1 MAKSLIKNS
10 SQIAIA
16 GNIGVGKT
24 TMTKLLANFLNL
36 EPVFESVDHNPY
48 LADFYEDMSRWSFN
62 LQIFFLHNRFSNQ
75 VKLMKLNKGFIQD
88 RSIYEDREIFARNLK
103 DLNFMSA
110 RDWLT
115 YTTLFDDMVQFIR
128 EPDLIIYLKAS
139 TQTLITRI
147 KNRNREYE
155 KDISLEYIHS
165 LNIYYEQWISKIESH
180 KVLIIDT
187 NNFNIFQDQNKF
199 EDIKKQIIN
208 KFHIKC

>member
-1 MAKSLIKNS
+1 MVKSLIKSN

-24 TMTKLLANFLNL
+24 TMTNLLADFLNL
-36 EPVFESVDHNPY
+36 EPIFESVDHNPY
-48 LADFYEDMSRWSFN
+48 LADFYDDMSRWSFN

-75 VKLMKLNKGFIQD
+75 IKLMKLNKGFIQD

-103 DLNFMSA
+103 DLNFMST
-110 RDWLT
+110 RDWMT
-115 YTTLFDDMVQFIR
+115 YTSLFDDMIQFIR

-139 TQTLITRI
+139 TQTLIDRI

-165 LNIYYEQWISKIESH
+165 LNIYYEKWISKINSD

-187 NNFNIFQDQNKF
+187 NNFNIFEDQVKF
-199 EDIKKQIIN
+199 ENIKQQIIN
-208 KFHIKC
+208 KF